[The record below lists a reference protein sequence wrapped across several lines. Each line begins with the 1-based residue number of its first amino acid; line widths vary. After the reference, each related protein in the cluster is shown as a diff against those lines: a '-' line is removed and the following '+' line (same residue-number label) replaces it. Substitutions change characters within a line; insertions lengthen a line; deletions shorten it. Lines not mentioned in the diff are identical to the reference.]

1 MAFTT
6 GPIDEEEEE
15 EEFQLILG
23 YNSTDF
29 KKVLKMVFLS
39 SKMCVCW

>member
-1 MAFTT
+1 MAFAT
-6 GPIDEEEEE
+6 GPIDKEE

-29 KKVLKMVFLS
+29 KEVLKMVFLS
-39 SKMCVCW
+39 SKMCHI

>member
-1 MAFTT
+1 MAFAT
-6 GPIDEEEEE
+6 GPTNEEEE

-23 YNSTDF
+23 YNSRDF

-39 SKMCVCW
+39 SKMCHI